1 MEIRNLPAKEYFIKH
16 SFCFKKLMNSNKRK
30 VNEHSDNFN
39 KERKYKKR
47 LNRNCN

>member
-1 MEIRNLPAKEYFIKH
+1 MEIRNLPAKEYVITH
-16 SFCFKKLMNSNKRK
+16 SFYSKELMNSNKKR

-47 LNRNCN
+47 LNRSCN